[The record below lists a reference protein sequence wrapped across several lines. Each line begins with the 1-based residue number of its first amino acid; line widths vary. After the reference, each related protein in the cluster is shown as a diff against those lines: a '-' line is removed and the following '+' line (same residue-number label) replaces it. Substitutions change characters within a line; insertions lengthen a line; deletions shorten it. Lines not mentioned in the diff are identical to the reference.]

1 MFVPKDLLTSPKP
14 KGLEIVNERE
24 LNDGVVPVFWALV
37 ASKKLKNVL
46 KTLGFRAGKAEPNPP
61 G

>member
-1 MFVPKDLLTSPKP
+1 MESMKID
-14 KGLEIVNERE
+14 IV
-24 LNDGVVPVFWALV
+24 LMKIPVFWALV

-46 KTLGFRAGKAEPNPP
+46 KTLGFRAGKAEPNPL